1 MTVRYAPAAMRHN
14 LIAVLVCGLTLLVA
28 GCGDDDDDEDTAAP
42 ASAPTETATA
52 EPTPAADEKPKV
64 TYETRSKPPRKLV
77 IKDLKEGKG
86 AAIKSGDTAVVN
98 YVGVE
103 YRSGEE
109 FDNSY
114 DRGETF
120 PVPVGQGQVIP
131 GWDKGLVGMKVG
143 GRRQLII
150 PPRLAYGAQGSPP
163 AIGPNATLVF
173 VIDLVEK
180 Q

>member
-1 MTVRYAPAAMRHN
+1 MRHRLTAT
-14 LIAVLVCGLTLLVA
+14 LICGLAFVVA
-28 GCGDDDDDEDTAAP
+28 GCGDDDDENAAAP
-42 ASAPTETATA
+42 SPTQTETATA
-52 EPTPAADEKPKV
+52 EPTPAGEKPKV
-64 TYETRSKPPRKLV
+64 TYEKRSKPPRKLV

-98 YVGVE
+98 YVGVDYE
-103 YRSGEE
+103 SGEE

-114 DRGETF
+114 DRGEPF

-131 GWDKGLVGMKVG
+131 GWDEGLVGMKVG
-143 GRRQLII
+143 GQRQLII
-150 PPRLAYGAQGSPP
+150 PPRLAYGEQGRPP
-163 AIGPNATLVF
+163 AIGRNATLVF

>member
-1 MTVRYAPAAMRHN
+1 MRHRMTAT
-14 LIAVLVCGLTLLVA
+14 LICGLALAVA
-28 GCGDDDDDEDTAAP
+28 GCGDDGDEKAAAP
-42 ASAPTETATA
+42 SPPPTETETPTA
-52 EPTPAADEKPKV
+52 EPTPAAGEKPKV
-64 TYETRSKPPRKLV
+64 TYEKRSKPPRKLV

-86 AAIKSGDTAVVN
+86 AAIQSGDTAVVN
-98 YVGVE
+98 YVGVDYE
-103 YRSGEE
+103 SGEE

-114 DRGETF
+114 DRGEPF

-131 GWDKGLVGMKVG
+131 GWDEGLVGMKVG
-143 GRRQLII
+143 GRRRLII